1 MLRGFG
7 CLGIL
12 KIERDV
18 DLSHCNHESVGHFRD
33 VVQLVRVESYRGV
46 SGGGEAAA
54 TARSRLS
61 SLK

>member
-18 DLSHCNHESVGHFRD
+18 DLSRCNHESVGHFRD

-46 SGGGEAAA
+46 SGGGG
-54 TARSRLS
+54 RQPQW
-61 SLK
+61 

>member
-18 DLSHCNHESVGHFRD
+18 VLSRCNHESVGHFRD
-33 VVQLVRVESYRGV
+33 VVQLVRVESY
-46 SGGGEAAA
+46 GGGRAAA
-54 TARSRLS
+54 TTARSRLS
-61 SLK
+61 SL